1 MSTQKSVTIRFFKY
15 YVGIQLIILFFYRVT
30 QSAIQIQHTY
40 NRTQVQWVA
49 YYVGNDQ
56 YISIQQS
63 YQIDNTTDIS
73 QCTRFNNYSDAQ
85 YFNQGMR
92 AWVYEYRFYLIIG
105 YFAFLSINH
114 IFHVIKNFYV
124 CQLNNVED
132 RKKIQKRIL
141 IIVPF
146 FVLAL
151 PGCYSASLFDFL
163 AATVDNQYSF
173 CVQDLSSNEIHIII
187 LSFVGAI
194 VSFLLGLLTIV
205 FTILSCICCS
215 KNLQCK
221 KFLKILSSAFIN
233 LYALIAGSYFTLW
246 DKLEKVEN
254 QIMLVAN
261 FAVYLQAGIYDIY
274 MNCLS
279 DQNSY
284 NVS

>member
-1 MSTQKSVTIRFFKY
+1 MWEYNQQSFFF
-15 YVGIQLIILFFYRVT
+15 IE
-30 QSAIQIQHTY
+30 
-40 NRTQVQWVA
+40 TQVQWVA

-215 KNLQCK
+215 KNLQW
-221 KFLKILSSAFIN
+221 
-233 LYALIAGSYFTLW
+233 SYFTLW